1 MSCGFQTV
9 WASYCLCCIYP
20 KCCHKLHPL
29 TPNICSNVIEQY
41 FSNTS
46 SPLMTP
52 QYFLKI
58 TLAWNNTH
66 LFIQL
71 AGSFSVNQN
80 ICALLV
86 GRLLSSSLSVFNV
99 SSPVLSYTKGFD
111 LTIII
116 RPLIPTKGGTGRKI
130 TWEGNYWFW
139 CLRSVIHMLVIVMT
153 KLEPIFSTCS
163 LISSSKHAHP

>member
-1 MSCGFQTV
+1 MFQ
-9 WASYCLCCIYP
+9 
-20 KCCHKLHPL
+20 CHW
-29 TPNICSNVIEQY
+29 TI
-41 FSNTS
+41 
-46 SPLMTP
+46 
-52 QYFLKI
+52 FLKHI
-58 TLAWNNTH
+58 ISSYDSTILLKNYTCLEQHH